1 MSAPARDQVYRIA
14 AHQALDAGRLPVGW
28 VVINGTKAAVSMKGR
43 HYSDYS
49 VTHAEIGRWSW
60 RWQLGWAC
68 CEPSQDWVLDFDGG
82 RQRTERFHAE
92 HLVPRTAI
100 SLTGRPGGVHAVFRG
115 SGSDPWPRDGGWS
128 AEWPDVQVRSCG
140 FVAVA
145 PSVHPN
151 GTQYRWLDN
160 HPQVRPGPL
169 LLGSRPERQPRHLG
183 RGGPARP
190 GGPDGDLA
198 WAAEHGIPFGWQDT
212 ELHRLACVNVRS
224 MNRQELAG
232 LLWQAVSRSVQ
243 NPANPW
249 RPEDI
254 AAKVRRA
261 AEFTAESDAK
271 TAQHVAA
278 ISRWIDEVTS

>member
-1 MSAPARDQVYRIA
+1 MLTDQEPGVTWFIVEHRWLLPGPGRVDPEGIVSAPARDQVYRIA
-14 AHQALDAGRLPVGW
+14 AHQALDAGHLPVGW

-100 SLTGRPGGVHAVFRG
+100 SLTGRPGGMHAVFRG

-128 AEWPDVQVRSCG
+128 AEWPNVQVRSCG

-151 GTQYRWLDN
+151 GTHRAGWTITRRSA
-160 HPQVRPGPL
+160 PARCCSAPGPSASPGTSAEAGL
-169 LLGSRPERQPRHLG
+169 P
-183 RGGPARP
+183 GPAARTATWP
-190 GGPDGDLA
+190 GQLSTA
-198 WAAEHGIPFGWQDT
+198 
-212 ELHRLACVNVRS
+212 
-224 MNRQELAG
+224 
-232 LLWQAVSRSVQ
+232 SRSAGRTPSCTAS
-243 NPANPW
+243 PASTCG
-249 RPEDI
+249 R
-254 AAKVRRA
+254 
-261 AEFTAESDAK
+261 
-271 TAQHVAA
+271 
-278 ISRWIDEVTS
+278 